1 MPSRAHGARLSF
13 PSPPTNGE
21 LRDSRLR
28 GSEKI
33 ERPVNLL
40 QVMLAKGSPPVRA
53 LIPLLLLVSS
63 LPARAAAP
71 PPLVIYTYDSF
82 MAKDGL
88 GPAIIPTFEKKCGCQ
103 VKALPS
109 GDGAQLLTRV
119 QLDSERGKPGA
130 ALVVGIDQAIWPK
143 LKAYVDASDPWK
155 PSADADILPQAR
167 VDAGF
172 VPYDFGVLAL
182 MVDST
187 MMASL
192 KLAPPAR
199 VEDLMRP
206 EYRRNF
212 VLEDPRTSTPGL
224 AFVLFA
230 SQLLAEKA
238 PAFWSSLKTQWL
250 TLAPGWDVAYGLF
263 LKGEAPMVWSYT
275 TSQAYHEEH
284 GQERYRAVVFD
295 DGNPAQVE
303 GAALLKGHS
312 PAEVAVARQFLEYLM
327 SPEVQE
333 QIPKRNWMFP
343 ARGRIQL
350 PMSFAHLPVPKHV
363 LREQYGGEYVTAA
376 LADWTRA
383 VSAP

>member
-1 MPSRAHGARLSF
+1 
-13 PSPPTNGE
+13 
-21 LRDSRLR
+21 
-28 GSEKI
+28 
-33 ERPVNLL
+33 
-40 QVMLAKGSPPVRA
+40 
-53 LIPLLLLVSS
+53 
-63 LPARAAAP
+63 
-71 PPLVIYTYDSF
+71 

-119 QLDSERGKPGA
+119 QLDAERGKPGA
-130 ALVVGIDQAIWPK
+130 ALVVGIDQADLAEAQGLCRSVTRLEAFRGRGHP
-143 LKAYVDASDPWK
+143 AAG
-155 PSADADILPQAR
+155 AR
-167 VDAGF
+167 GRGF
-172 VPYDFGVLAL
+172 VPYDYGVLAL
-182 MVDST
+182 MVDT
-187 MMASL
+187 EMMASL
-192 KLAPPAR
+192 KLAPPTR
-199 VEDLMRP
+199 VEDLIRP

-230 SQLLAEKA
+230 SQLLAERA
-238 PAFWSSLKTQWL
+238 PAFWSSLETQWL

-284 GQERYRAVVFD
+284 GQSGTSAVVFD

-303 GAALLKGHS
+303 GAALLKAALAGGS
-312 PAEVAVARQFLEYLM
+312 RGGAPVPGISQSA
-327 SPEVQE
+327 EVQE